1 MTWLWIWIA
10 VGAYVTIAIIV
21 YALFYK
27 FDGDTWDRDELMAFS
42 LLWGVT
48 LPFFL
53 IFGGIPMAF
62 EWLLEKI
69 EEEIDRHDR

>member
-1 MTWLWIWIA
+1 MTWLWIGSGI
-10 VGAYVTIAIIV
+10 GAYVTIAIIV

-27 FDGDTWDRDELMAFS
+27 FDGDVCDRDELMAFS

-53 IFGGIPMAF
+53 IVAGIPMAF
-62 EWLLEKI
+62 EWLLKKI